1 MLYRWKKIIFS
12 KLNIF
17 SAKFAI
23 FSFYKLQYF
32 LESSPGVSDSLS
44 LRQGIEKWNE
54 QFESHFICHNGVPLW
69 LLSPAIRLEQRRE
82 GCIYLVWK
90 RYQPKPT
97 KQGYWT
103 KGIRTCTT
111 TTWKGSGWAQHQH
124 ETDPDGHSINMKR
137 IRNCTASTWK
147 GSGWAQHQQHQEGFV
162 HTVYCSLTFLKNT
175 KIRFFDSF
183 SRTLSIEFCM

>member
-44 LRQGIEKWNE
+44 LRQGIEIWNE

-124 ETDPDGHSINMKR
+124 ETDPDGHSINNTRKDLY
-137 IRNCTASTWK
+137 IYCT
-147 GSGWAQHQQHQEGFV
+147 
-162 HTVYCSLTFLKNT
+162 LTFLKNT
-175 KIRFFDSF
+175 KIRFFDSY